1 MLKGEQ
7 ELEKV
12 PYGEQLY
19 RILFQIVG
27 NKKNASL
34 IESLRGE
41 NAVLTWLVRQE
52 EDVHPGDLAEKLSLV
67 PGRMTDILK
76 TLEKK
81 GMIRRERDPED
92 RRRVLVRI
100 TPKGARSVTE
110 RREQIRDLQKYLPCE
125 AVIYGR
131 LPLMITENGLADSE
145 ALSEALKLAS
155 ERKET
160 AICAVLMESGRGSAG
175 KGQELSL
182 EDDDWDDW

>member
-100 TPKGARSVTE
+100 TPMGARSVTE
-110 RREQIRDLQKYLPCE
+110 RREQIRVQYS
-125 AVIYGR
+125 
-131 LPLMITENGLADSE
+131 GLYE
-145 ALSEALKLAS
+145 ALGLDDTVKL
-155 ERKET
+155 
-160 AICAVLMESGRGSAG
+160 I
-175 KGQELSL
+175 ELL
-182 EDDDWDDW
+182 HKVNRYFDEM

>member
-1 MLKGEQ
+1 MDGQEQ
-7 ELEKV
+7 EKV

-19 RILFQIVG
+19 RVLFQIVG

-34 IESLRGE
+34 LESLRGE
-41 NAVLTWLVRQE
+41 NAVLTWLVRQQ

-100 TPKGARSVTE
+100 TPKGARSVTD
-110 RREQIRDLQKYLPCE
+110 RREQIRVQYSGLYEELGLDDTIKLIELLQKVNRYFDE
-125 AVIYGR
+125 
-131 LPLMITENGLADSE
+131 M
-145 ALSEALKLAS
+145 
-155 ERKET
+155 
-160 AICAVLMESGRGSAG
+160 
-175 KGQELSL
+175 
-182 EDDDWDDW
+182 

>member
-81 GMIRRERDPED
+81 GMIRRERDSED
-92 RRRVLVRI
+92 RRRV
-100 TPKGARSVTE
+100 S
-110 RREQIRDLQKYLPCE
+110 
-125 AVIYGR
+125 
-131 LPLMITENGLADSE
+131 S
-145 ALSEALKLAS
+145 
-155 ERKET
+155 
-160 AICAVLMESGRGSAG
+160 
-175 KGQELSL
+175 
-182 EDDDWDDW
+182 

>member
-52 EDVHPGDLAEKLSLV
+52 EDVHPGDLSEKLSLV

-110 RREQIRDLQKYLPCE
+110 RREQIRVQYS
-125 AVIYGR
+125 
-131 LPLMITENGLADSE
+131 GLYE
-145 ALSEALKLAS
+145 ALGLDDTVKL
-155 ERKET
+155 
-160 AICAVLMESGRGSAG
+160 I
-175 KGQELSL
+175 ELL
-182 EDDDWDDW
+182 HKVNRYFDEM

>member
-41 NAVLTWLVRQE
+41 NAVLTWLVRQQ

-67 PGRMTDILK
+67 AGRMTDILK

-110 RREQIRDLQKYLPCE
+110 RREQIRVQYS
-125 AVIYGR
+125 
-131 LPLMITENGLADSE
+131 GLYE
-145 ALSEALKLAS
+145 ALGLDDTVKL
-155 ERKET
+155 
-160 AICAVLMESGRGSAG
+160 I
-175 KGQELSL
+175 ELL
-182 EDDDWDDW
+182 HKVNRYFDEM

>member
-1 MLKGEQ
+1 MDMDGQEQ
-7 ELEKV
+7 EKV

-19 RILFQIVG
+19 RVLFQIVG

-34 IESLRGE
+34 LESLRGE
-41 NAVLTWLVRQE
+41 NAVLTWLVRQQ

-100 TPKGARSVTE
+100 TPKGARSVTD
-110 RREQIRDLQKYLPCE
+110 RREQIRVQYS
-125 AVIYGR
+125 
-131 LPLMITENGLADSE
+131 GLYEELGLDDTI
-145 ALSEALKLAS
+145 KL
-155 ERKET
+155 
-160 AICAVLMESGRGSAG
+160 I
-175 KGQELSL
+175 ELL
-182 EDDDWDDW
+182 HKVNRYFDEM

>member
-41 NAVLTWLVRQE
+41 NAVLTWLVRQQ

-110 RREQIRDLQKYLPCE
+110 RREQIRVQYS
-125 AVIYGR
+125 
-131 LPLMITENGLADSE
+131 GLYE
-145 ALSEALKLAS
+145 ALGLDDTVKL
-155 ERKET
+155 
-160 AICAVLMESGRGSAG
+160 I
-175 KGQELSL
+175 ELL
-182 EDDDWDDW
+182 HKVNRYFDEM

>member
-19 RILFQIVG
+19 SVLFQIVG

-41 NAVLTWLVRQE
+41 NAVLTWLVRQQ

-100 TPKGARSVTE
+100 TPRGARSVTE
-110 RREQIRDLQKYLPCE
+110 RREQIRVQYS
-125 AVIYGR
+125 
-131 LPLMITENGLADSE
+131 GLYE
-145 ALSEALKLAS
+145 ALGLDDTVKL
-155 ERKET
+155 
-160 AICAVLMESGRGSAG
+160 I
-175 KGQELSL
+175 ELL
-182 EDDDWDDW
+182 HKVNRYFDEM

>member
-1 MLKGEQ
+1 MDGQEQ
-7 ELEKV
+7 EKV

-19 RILFQIVG
+19 RVLFQIVG

-34 IESLRGE
+34 LESLRGE
-41 NAVLTWLVRQE
+41 NAVLTWLVRQQ

-100 TPKGARSVTE
+100 TPKGARSVTD
-110 RREQIRDLQKYLPCE
+110 RREQIRVQYS
-125 AVIYGR
+125 
-131 LPLMITENGLADSE
+131 GLYEELGLDDTI
-145 ALSEALKLAS
+145 KL
-155 ERKET
+155 
-160 AICAVLMESGRGSAG
+160 I
-175 KGQELSL
+175 ELL
-182 EDDDWDDW
+182 HKVNRYFDEM

>member
-1 MLKGEQ
+1 MDMDGQEQ
-7 ELEKV
+7 EKV

-19 RILFQIVG
+19 RVLFQIVG

-34 IESLRGE
+34 LESLRGE
-41 NAVLTWLVRQE
+41 NAVLTWLVHQQ

-100 TPKGARSVTE
+100 TPKGARSVTD
-110 RREQIRDLQKYLPCE
+110 RREQIRVQYSGLYEELGLDDTIKLIELLQKVNRYFDE
-125 AVIYGR
+125 
-131 LPLMITENGLADSE
+131 M
-145 ALSEALKLAS
+145 
-155 ERKET
+155 
-160 AICAVLMESGRGSAG
+160 
-175 KGQELSL
+175 
-182 EDDDWDDW
+182 

>member
-7 ELEKV
+7 EMEKV

-19 RILFQIVG
+19 SILFQIVG

-110 RREQIRDLQKYLPCE
+110 RREQIRVQYS
-125 AVIYGR
+125 
-131 LPLMITENGLADSE
+131 GLYE
-145 ALSEALKLAS
+145 ALGLDDTVKL
-155 ERKET
+155 
-160 AICAVLMESGRGSAG
+160 I
-175 KGQELSL
+175 ELL
-182 EDDDWDDW
+182 HKVNRYFDEM

>member
-92 RRRVLVRI
+92 RSRVLVRI

-110 RREQIRDLQKYLPCE
+110 RREQIRVQYS
-125 AVIYGR
+125 
-131 LPLMITENGLADSE
+131 GLYE
-145 ALSEALKLAS
+145 ALGLDDTVKL
-155 ERKET
+155 
-160 AICAVLMESGRGSAG
+160 I
-175 KGQELSL
+175 ELL
-182 EDDDWDDW
+182 HKVNRYFDEM

>member
-12 PYGEQLY
+12 SYGEQLY

-110 RREQIRDLQKYLPCE
+110 RREQIRVQYS
-125 AVIYGR
+125 
-131 LPLMITENGLADSE
+131 GLYE
-145 ALSEALKLAS
+145 ALGLDDTVKL
-155 ERKET
+155 
-160 AICAVLMESGRGSAG
+160 I
-175 KGQELSL
+175 ELL
-182 EDDDWDDW
+182 HKVNRYFDEM

>member
-1 MLKGEQ
+1 MDGQEQ
-7 ELEKV
+7 EKV

-19 RILFQIVG
+19 RVLFQIVG

-34 IESLRGE
+34 LESLRGE

-100 TPKGARSVTE
+100 TSKGARSVTE
-110 RREQIRDLQKYLPCE
+110 RREQIRVQYS
-125 AVIYGR
+125 
-131 LPLMITENGLADSE
+131 GLYE
-145 ALSEALKLAS
+145 ALGLDDTVKL
-155 ERKET
+155 
-160 AICAVLMESGRGSAG
+160 I
-175 KGQELSL
+175 ELL
-182 EDDDWDDW
+182 HKVNRYFDEM